1 MEFISIKNEQD
12 VALVTMNHKDEN
24 RFNGSFLNEI
34 LEMLKECENDDSVKA
49 VVLTGSQDKYFS
61 NGLHLQ
67 WMMEQTPDVL
77 KSFLAGVSKML
88 KETALFG
95 KPLIGAING
104 HAFGLGCI
112 WSCSFDFRIMREDR
126 GWACFPE
133 MDINIPFTPGM
144 IAICEHCLGK
154 RSFREMAFSAK
165 RYTGPEA
172 VSIGWA
178 NKTAS
183 KEDLLPNAIELASFM
198 STKSQ
203 PAFSVTK
210 KQWAKHIAQIID
222 EQDSVFIK
230 NFMLPSKA

>member
-1 MEFISIKNEQD
+1 MEYIDITNKQE
-12 VALVTMNHKDEN
+12 VAVVTINHKEEN
-24 RFNGSFLNEI
+24 RFNGPFLNEI
-34 LEMLKECENDDSVKA
+34 REVLKNCEEDNTIKA
-49 VVLTGSQDKYFS
+49 VVLTGGQDKYFS

-77 KSFLAGVSKML
+77 QEFLAGVSQLL

-95 KPLIGAING
+95 KPLVGAING

-112 WSCSFDFRIMREDR
+112 WSCGFDFRIMREDR

-133 MDINIPFTPGM
+133 LDINIPFTPGM

-172 VSIGWA
+172 VNIGWA
-178 NKTAS
+178 DKTAS
-183 KEDLLPNAIELASFM
+183 KEDLLPKAIELASFM
-198 STKSQ
+198 GTKAQ
-203 PAFSVTK
+203 PAFSISK
-210 KQWAKHIAQIID
+210 KQWADWIVKIID
-222 EQDSVFIK
+222 EKDAVSVK
-230 NFMLPSKA
+230 NFMVPGT